1 MSFTLKF
8 IDIAQHL
15 AIFDGLIDSF
25 KDLGP
30 DDMPC
35 LPSRMHDFVIDRK
48 IDVLSMIQSVALSP
62 NKSMFIA
69 LFNTPFQTGEG
80 MDTSPIAQPLID
92 ISIPQN
98 SLPQQDVPQERLVD
112 AMRIK
117 FLALVGIFIYSSSFE
132 ELSTKRAVPL
142 FSVKHS
148 FSSLSKEF
156 NTVHSNEANTYR
168 VIVYNPAIIPPPRK
182 KNETN
187 PPSTTKK
194 RKTLQSVEPRA
205 NPMRDRNQ
213 NKTPRLEEE
222 QYKERVEREK
232 ETRRQKDIKSKE
244 RRKNNVQSYEETSD
258 EEYGEEK
265 DTRGAKGNEKKKKI
279 TVPPP
284 LLPLQPLPPAMSV
297 EILREIKEMKDTL
310 AEEKRLRVEKENEI
324 KVLTVKMDHKDKL
337 AEALV
342 AQRGSL
348 ALEWKGWANHGAELR
363 GQGIQDF
370 ASIMRA
376 NKAEKKRK
384 YVEPSI
390 ACATAVVEHSSSS
403 SSSHGAG
410 GVPHYIAS
418 QTLQPTSAS
427 SNFPLTLPPAP
438 TVPAPPVVESNPMMI
453 WMKMQAIN
461 KEKSKRDEEE
471 KKRLQDEAD
480 QKKKDEKNQKNSQ
493 LMQML
498 MFAQENDVDLDM
510 SQMMSFLQK
519 WFILV
524 Y

>member
-80 MDTSPIAQPLID
+80 MDTSPIAQSLID

-222 QYKERVEREK
+222 QYKERVEREMARDRNQKKTAARLEEEQYKERVEREK

-342 AQRGSL
+342 SQRGSL

-384 YVEPSI
+384 YVYP
-390 ACATAVVEHSSSS
+390 
-403 SSSHGAG
+403 
-410 GVPHYIAS
+410 
-418 QTLQPTSAS
+418 
-427 SNFPLTLPPAP
+427 
-438 TVPAPPVVESNPMMI
+438 
-453 WMKMQAIN
+453 
-461 KEKSKRDEEE
+461 
-471 KKRLQDEAD
+471 
-480 QKKKDEKNQKNSQ
+480 
-493 LMQML
+493 
-498 MFAQENDVDLDM
+498 
-510 SQMMSFLQK
+510 
-519 WFILV
+519 
-524 Y
+524 